1 MAADASFLL
10 LTAASVGVVH
20 TLLGPDHYL
29 PFIFMSRSLGWSLQ
43 RTLLVTLLCGLGHV
57 LGSIALGAVGIAL
70 GVALTRLEI
79 IESARGEVAAWLM
92 IAFGIAYAAWGLR
105 RAHRQRPHAHV
116 HVHPDGI
123 VHRHDHVHA
132 REHVHVHAPEHVQVR
147 TPEHVQVGTPEHI
160 HAHAH
165 AHAPATLPQADAPR
179 LATVTPWILFTIFVF
194 GPCEA
199 LVPLLMY
206 PASQHSVLGAVG
218 VTAVFAVA
226 TLATMS
232 VLVMLGHMGLERWR
246 LTRLERYTHALAGAA
261 IACCGVAIRFLGL

>member
-1 MAADASFLL
+1 MPSDALFLF

-29 PFIFMSRSLGWSLQ
+29 PFIFMSRALGWSRR
-43 RTLLVTLLCGLGHV
+43 RTFLVTLVCGIGHV
-57 LGSIALGAVGIAL
+57 LGSIALGAVGIAC
-70 GVALTRLEI
+70 GVVLTRLEF
-79 IESARGEVAAWLM
+79 IESARADVGAWLM
-92 IAFGIAYAAWGLR
+92 IAFGIAYTAWGVR

-116 HVHPDGI
+116 HAHPDGV

-132 REHVHVHAPEHVQVR
+132 DEHVHVHARGP
-147 TPEHVQVGTPEHI
+147 
-160 HAHAH
+160 HAH
-165 AHAPATLPQADAPR
+165 TGAPR

-199 LVPLLMY
+199 LIPLLMY
-206 PASQHSVLGAVG
+206 PASQQSVLGTVG

-232 VLVMLGHMGLERWR
+232 ALVMLGDLGLERLR
-246 LTRLERYTHALAGAA
+246 LTRLERYTHALAGSA
-261 IACCGVAIRFLGL
+261 IACCGLAIRFLGL